1 MSTNIKDKTNLIL
14 CDLSNDTVKA
24 DVESFLSQ
32 YKDKIT
38 SIQLNDKKPYKATVI
53 FKDYASANDCR
64 ININQKLLKNKPIR
78 IMWDEKDFLQKNKD
92 NKNNLYIKGIPKNK
106 TARELFEYFFK
117 FGDIFSFKINEDNKG
132 NSIGTAFA
140 TYYNQDDAK
149 KAINETNGKKIW
161 DSDMEVQYQKSNDK
175 HHINNRGHS
184 ITKIGV

>member
-14 CDLSNDTVKA
+14 CDLSNDIVKS
-24 DVESFLSQ
+24 DIESFLSQ

-53 FKDYASANDCR
+53 FKNYTSANDCR
-64 ININQKLLKNKPIR
+64 INMNQKKLKNKPIR

-132 NSIGTAFA
+132 NNNGTAFV
-140 TYYNQDDAK
+140 TYYNQEDAR
-149 KAINETNGKKIW
+149 KAI
-161 DSDMEVQYQKSNDK
+161 D
-175 HHINNRGHS
+175 
-184 ITKIGV
+184 